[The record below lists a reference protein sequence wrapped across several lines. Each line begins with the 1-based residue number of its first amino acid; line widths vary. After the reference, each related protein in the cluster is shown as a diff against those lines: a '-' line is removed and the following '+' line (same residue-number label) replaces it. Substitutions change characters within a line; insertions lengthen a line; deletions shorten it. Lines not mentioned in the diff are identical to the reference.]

1 MQVIAISGQPD
12 LQQTELLEQHHR
24 LRARVFS
31 DRLGW
36 DVNVI
41 GGRETDAFDALQP
54 TYILA
59 LSDQGDVL
67 GCARL
72 LPATGPTMLREV
84 FPSLLPEEGLRAHP
98 AMIESS
104 RFCVDTTTAGGGGG
118 GGGIAHQATL
128 IMFTAII
135 EWCLVNGY
143 TEIITVTDLRFER
156 ILARVGWPLRRLAEP
171 RRIGV
176 TLALAGTLQA
186 DRNSFLALRPPRYR
200 SQISPSGNQ
209 AA

>member
-1 MQVIAISGQPD
+1 MQAIAISGQPD

-36 DVNVI
+36 EVDVI
-41 GGRETDAFDALQP
+41 EGRETDAFDALQP

-72 LPATGPTMLREV
+72 LPATGPTMVREV
-84 FPSLLPEEGLRAHP
+84 FPSLLPEEGLRAH
-98 AMIESS
+98 AGMIESS
-104 RFCVDTTTAGGGGG
+104 RFCVDTATAGGGGG
-118 GGGIAHQATL
+118 VIAHEATL
-128 IMFTAII
+128 TMFTGII
-135 EWCLVNGY
+135 EWCLANGY
-143 TEIITVTDLRFER
+143 TEIVTVTDIRFER

-176 TLALAGTLQA
+176 TLAVAGILQTEPS
-186 DRNSFLALRPPRYR
+186 SFLALRPPGYR
-200 SQISPSGNQ
+200 SRISAFGNQ